1 MLRALALSALL
12 SMPALTVSAETAVP
26 QSEGQIELSF
36 APVVKQAAPAVVN
49 IYATRVVQARR
60 SPFADD
66 PFFRQFFEAM
76 GPAQPRLQNSL
87 GSGVILTADGIV
99 VSNYHVVGQATEIR
113 VVLNDRREYA
123 ADVIL
128 GDEESDLAV
137 LRLRG
142 AQGLPFLPLRNSDEV
157 EVGDLVLAIG
167 NPFGVG
173 QTVSSGIVS
182 GVARSALQVGEGR
195 GYFIQT
201 DAAINPG
208 NSGGALVDTEGRLVG
223 INTAILT
230 QGGGS
235 NGIGFAIPANLVKT
249 VVDQAV
255 AGADRFARPW
265 AGVTGQAMDAA
276 LADSLGLE
284 RPDGVLVSGLHR
296 ASPFAAAGMEAGDV
310 ILSLGGAP
318 TNTPQEVMFRLSS
331 LGVGAEVEVVWL
343 RQGEEMRATVVLAAA
358 PDDPPREQVI
368 IREDVALRGLTVV
381 RVNPAV
387 TEELRL
393 PFEAEGVA
401 VWQAEDLS
409 ARAGMQRGDIVVAIN
424 GAAVARPSDVEVL
437 AGMDARV
444 WVVDLIRQGQ
454 PIRLRFR
461 F

>member
-1 MLRALALSALL
+1 MKPTVVLLASFLVATPL
-12 SMPALTVSAETAVP
+12 AAQTVPESTE
-26 QSEGQIELSF
+26 QIALSF

-49 IYATRVVQARR
+49 IYATRIVQERR

-66 PFFRQFFEAM
+66 PFFRQFFEAL

-87 GSGVILTADGIV
+87 GSGVILAADGIV

-128 GDEESDLAV
+128 GDEESDLAI

-142 AQGLPFLPLRNSDEV
+142 AEDLPFLPLRNSDEV

-235 NGIGFAIPANLVKT
+235 NGIGFAIPANLVRT
-249 VVDQAV
+249 VVAQAE
-255 AGADRFARPW
+255 AGADRFERPW
-265 AGVTGQAMDAA
+265 AGVSGQAMDAA
-276 LADSLGLE
+276 LAESMGLD
-284 RPDGVLVSGLHR
+284 RPDGVLVSALHPQ
-296 ASPFAAAGMEAGDV
+296 SSFAAAGLQPGDV

-331 LGVGAEVEVVWL
+331 LGVGAAAEIVWL
-343 RQGEEMRATVVLAAA
+343 RDGQEMRATVTLAAA
-358 PDDPPREQVI
+358 PDDPPREQTTI
-368 IREDVALRGLTVV
+368 TDDVALRGLTVV

-387 TEELRL
+387 TEEMRL
-393 PFEAEGVA
+393 PFNAVGVA

-409 ARAGMQRGDIVVAIN
+409 ARAGFQRGDIVTAIN
-424 GAAVARPSDVEVL
+424 GAAVTQPSDVLAL
-437 AGMDARV
+437 AGMQARV
-444 WVVDLIRQGQ
+444 WMVDLIRQGQ
-454 PIRLRFR
+454 PLRLRFR